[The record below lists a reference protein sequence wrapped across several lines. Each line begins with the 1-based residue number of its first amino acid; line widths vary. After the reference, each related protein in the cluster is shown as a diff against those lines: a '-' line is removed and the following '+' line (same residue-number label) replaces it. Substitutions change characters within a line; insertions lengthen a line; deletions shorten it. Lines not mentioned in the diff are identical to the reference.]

1 MAYGMIRDY
10 GMSDNER
17 IGQLAFPKSD
27 EPFEQRPYSE
37 ATAQAMDEEAKKIVD
52 DAYARV
58 LGLLSEKQAQLQAL
72 AELLVE
78 KETINHDDIVDCLG
92 KRPFETNKQYE
103 EFITARAE
111 TAVAPEDAAEE
122 APEGE
127 KVDKV
132 PPLSPA

>member
-17 IGQLAFPKSD
+17 IGQLTFPKSD

-58 LGLLSEKQAQLQAL
+58 L
-72 AELLVE
+72 V
-78 KETINHDDIVDCLG
+78 C
-92 KRPFETNKQYE
+92 
-103 EFITARAE
+103 
-111 TAVAPEDAAEE
+111 
-122 APEGE
+122 
-127 KVDKV
+127 
-132 PPLSPA
+132 